1 MNKRWAIALL
11 LSSSS
16 QASLYIEPR
25 LYSGE
30 ELNSGVM
37 AHYSLPWVE
46 VGGGLLSN
54 FNASKNKYE
63 LDAEV
68 QLSKAFQLNEYWAFA
83 IGFGSLLGEHWLSD
97 YQFRYR
103 VNDFTWLTT
112 GYRYH
117 LDEDYHSQNQFY
129 LGYRLGI
136 DGAADALALSPAYNE
151 FVMDSE
157 FYAQGLFGVGADTE
171 QWGAGFGVNFPSSP
185 WGAAFNFARSDTE
198 KRQNDEAHLSWMAL
212 SGTYRWTHF
221 LMDDLTLKSGLGVA
235 SVHQERC
242 CQVREDERSWAL
254 TPDVEIS
261 YRLGQYWDVFGGYRF
276 FVGDKGA
283 LSPNAF
289 TLGVRAYW
297 SRQAPVTTL
306 LNDGYV
312 PPAMQ
317 TLRDNTFAL
326 SEQIS
331 QAVNTE
337 YSEQNQFFIQLDATA
352 VHWQSLVLTLEDGRE
367 FHIPLSGRAGRLKT
381 PLPDG
386 KQVLRFALI
395 GQEKEGGAIRRVE
408 STQLVV
414 TEEGKGFNV
423 LLSVRSHALGERLH
437 VQAY

>member
-16 QASLYIEPR
+16 QASWYIEPR

-68 QLSKAFQLNEYWAFA
+68 QLSKAFQLNEHWAFA

-157 FYAQGLFGVGADTE
+157 FYAQGLFGVGSDTE
-171 QWGAGFGVNFPSSP
+171 QWGAGFGVNFPSS
-185 WGAAFNFARSDTE
+185 A
-198 KRQNDEAHLSWMAL
+198 
-212 SGTYRWTHF
+212 
-221 LMDDLTLKSGLGVA
+221 TLLVESKLWSFIGCRVD
-235 SVHQERC
+235 VTIRE
-242 CQVREDERSWAL
+242 REDGLMIATR
-254 TPDVEIS
+254 
-261 YRLGQYWDVFGGYRF
+261 
-276 FVGDKGA
+276 
-283 LSPNAF
+283 
-289 TLGVRAYW
+289 
-297 SRQAPVTTL
+297 TL
-306 LNDGYV
+306 LVMVAYMV
-312 PPAMQ
+312 A
-317 TLRDNTFAL
+317 A
-326 SEQIS
+326 
-331 QAVNTE
+331 
-337 YSEQNQFFIQLDATA
+337 
-352 VHWQSLVLTLEDGRE
+352 
-367 FHIPLSGRAGRLKT
+367 
-381 PLPDG
+381 
-386 KQVLRFALI
+386 
-395 GQEKEGGAIRRVE
+395 
-408 STQLVV
+408 
-414 TEEGKGFNV
+414 NV
-423 LLSVRSHALGERLH
+423 LMLIAFG
-437 VQAY
+437 A